1 MKYISESAA
10 QTIEIGS
17 KIADM
22 LEAGKVV
29 ALFGGM
35 GAGKTCLTT
44 GIARALGFDGEVSS
58 PTFAVVNE
66 YLGGRLPIAHFDM
79 YRVNDWNDLYST
91 GFFDYMDNGYVL
103 IVEWSEN
110 IESALDENAIKI
122 QLSHIDENTREIVIE
137 EV

>member
-1 MKYISESAA
+1 MEYLSKSTAETYNIGKEIA
-10 QTIEIGS
+10 Q
-17 KIADM
+17 IAK
-22 LEAGKVV
+22 GGNVV

-44 GIARALGFDGEVSS
+44 GIAKALGYDGEVSS

-66 YLGGRLPIAHFDM
+66 YIGGDLPIAHFDM

-91 GFFDYMDNGYVL
+91 GFFDYMDQGYLL

-110 IESALDENAIKI
+110 IESALDENAIKVC
-122 QLSHIDENTREIVIE
+122 LEYIDDSTRKITIE
-137 EV
+137 KR